1 MWLEAPLQSWGCD
14 SKFGRRETLNFP
26 TKSGVIGLLLCA
38 MGKGGAQRE
47 LLKRLCRLSLS
58 VAAFP
63 KKLKGKGKSEKLT
76 SLCDFQM
83 VGSGYDKKNNK
94 KDKKDNKNNKDNW
107 QNLMIPK
114 TEEGKNP
121 QNASGVILTYRYY
134 LQDMAFA
141 VLLELPEDQEL
152 SSELENSLQTP
163 VWTLCLGRKNCV
175 PTERI
180 YQGTYETREQAFKH
194 AGELAE
200 QKNRICSFIVKDGFY
215 DDFGDDPNLQ
225 DANLIMNYVINDVPV
240 QFGTVKEY
248 TDRQV
253 SIYYK
258 GV

>member
-26 TKSGVIGLLLCA
+26 TKSGVMGLLLCA

-63 KKLKGKGKSEKLT
+63 RKTAGGKAEELT
-76 SLCDFQM
+76 PLCDFHM
-83 VGSGYDKKNNK
+83 VGSGYDEQ
-94 KDKKDNKNNKDNW
+94 DPW

-114 TEEGKNP
+114 KSDGSRPVGGGTK
-121 QNASGVILTYRYY
+121 LTYRYY

-141 VLLELPEDQEL
+141 VVLELPEDPEL

-163 VWTLCLGRKNCV
+163 VWALCLGRKNCI

-180 YQGTYETREQAFKH
+180 YQGTYDNREHAFKR

-200 QKNRICSFIVKDGFY
+200 QKNRICSFTVEDGFR
-215 DDFGDDPNLQ
+215 DDCDDAMIL
-225 DANLIMNYVINDVPV
+225 NDVPV

-248 TDRQV
+248 TDRQI